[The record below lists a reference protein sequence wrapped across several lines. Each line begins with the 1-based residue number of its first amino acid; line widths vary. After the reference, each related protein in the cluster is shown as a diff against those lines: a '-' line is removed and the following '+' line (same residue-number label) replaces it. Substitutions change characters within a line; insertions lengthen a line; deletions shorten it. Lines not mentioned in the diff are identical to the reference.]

1 MHLYIGPVFYP
12 SHYKAITNAPHG
24 DNGCCDSF
32 GECSSEKVSRVVQ
45 MAITGNLQS
54 VWAEYLHGAVFNS
67 SVTKMISVQ
76 SSAFDPS
83 VESK

>member
-1 MHLYIGPVFYP
+1 M
-12 SHYKAITNAPHG
+12 
-24 DNGCCDSF
+24 
-32 GECSSEKVSRVVQ
+32 VQ